1 MSQANVSR
9 PKAVRALKN
18 NNNDIVNAIMVRCV
32 FFSSVLNSLLSAGK
46 KTLLWWFYSD
56 FRSSEFYEAYFSVL
70 RGEKPFIWNK
80 ECLKKYANIFFI
92 SFAGIDNVRGP
103 WQGYRKV
110 ADLTSFIQFIPKMEI
125 KLWLDKLQVD
135 VLQFI
140 LDNGWDLL
148 MNESWLFFYSVCVP
162 TPLWCLFLLL
172 FVYVLVW
179 FFFVMQPS
187 HTVART

>member
-9 PKAVRALKN
+9 TKAVRALKN

-32 FFSSVLNSLLSAGK
+32 FCF
-46 KTLLWWFYSD
+46 FYRSFKFTFICWNKNLFFDDFHSD
-56 FRSSEFYEAYFSVL
+56 FRSSEFYEAYISVL
-70 RGEKPFIWNK
+70 RGEKLFSWK
-80 ECLKKYANIFFI
+80 REYLKKYANIYFI

-125 KLWLDKLQVD
+125 KLWLDKWKVD
-135 VLQFI
+135 VVQFI

-148 MNESWLFFYSVCVP
+148 VNE
-162 TPLWCLFLLL
+162 
-172 FVYVLVW
+172 
-179 FFFVMQPS
+179 
-187 HTVART
+187 